1 MSVVQFPHSRNE
13 EAFPAFFE
21 DAPVLRV
28 RDPLAAYLGMG
39 NEGTITYRYADAVRL
54 AGHSCPTVAGAWL
67 MVVQGLAWLYDGEI
81 PERGAIEVHMRDG
94 RTDGAAGVI
103 AAIATLLTG
112 AAPETGF
119 KGIGAGHRF
128 ARRDLLVRRADRR
141 DHRIAASGHR
151 DGRNSGYQYCQRS
164 TRSGHG
170 YADAQG
176 GVGSGEHRG
185 VEAIRVALAGPR
197 APDAGRARRR
207 SQTHPSL
214 WMASVMEHRSLEQE
228 RQAEMR
234 RRL

>member
-128 ARRDLLVRRADRR
+128 ARRDLLVFDAPIEGTIGLRRR
-141 DHRIAASGHR
+141 DTG
-151 DGRNSGYQYCQRS
+151 
-164 TRSGHG
+164 T
-170 YADAQG
+170 
-176 GVGSGEHRG
+176 GVI
-185 VEAIRVALAGPR
+185 VDIN
-197 APDAGRARRR
+197 
-207 SQTHPSL
+207 T
-214 WMASVMEHRSLEQE
+214 ASVPHDPGMDMLMPKAVSGQASAAELKQFGLLWQDRVRRMLVEHADDPKLIH
-228 RQAEMR
+228 
-234 RRL
+234 LYGWPL

>member
-1 MSVVQFPHSRNE
+1 MSVVQFPRSRNE

-28 RDPLAAYLGMG
+28 RDPLAAFLGMG
-39 NEGTITYRYADAVRL
+39 NGGAITYRYADAVRL

-128 ARRDLLVRRADRR
+128 ARRDLLVFDAPIEGTIGLRRR
-141 DHRIAASGHR
+141 DTG
-151 DGRNSGYQYCQRS
+151 
-164 TRSGHG
+164 T
-170 YADAQG
+170 
-176 GVGSGEHRG
+176 GVI
-185 VEAIRVALAGPR
+185 VDIN
-197 APDAGRARRR
+197 
-207 SQTHPSL
+207 T
-214 WMASVMEHRSLEQE
+214 ASVPHDPSMDMLMPKAVSGQASAAELKQFGLLWQDRVRRMLVEHADDPKLIH
-228 RQAEMR
+228 
-234 RRL
+234 LYGWPL

>member
-1 MSVVQFPHSRNE
+1 MSVVQFPHSRTE

-128 ARRDLLVRRADRR
+128 ARRDLLVFDAPIEGTIGLRRR
-141 DHRIAASGHR
+141 DTG
-151 DGRNSGYQYCQRS
+151 
-164 TRSGHG
+164 T
-170 YADAQG
+170 
-176 GVGSGEHRG
+176 GVI
-185 VEAIRVALAGPR
+185 VDIN
-197 APDAGRARRR
+197 
-207 SQTHPSL
+207 T
-214 WMASVMEHRSLEQE
+214 ASVPHDPGMDMLMPKAVSGQASAAELKQFGLLWQDRVRRMLVEHADDPKLIH
-228 RQAEMR
+228 
-234 RRL
+234 LYGWPL

>member
-1 MSVVQFPHSRNE
+1 MSVVQFPRSRNE

-28 RDPLAAYLGMG
+28 RDPLAAFLGMG
-39 NEGTITYRYADAVRL
+39 NGGAITYRYADAVRL

-128 ARRDLLVRRADRR
+128 ARRDLLVFDAPIEGTIGLRRR
-141 DHRIAASGHR
+141 DTG
-151 DGRNSGYQYCQRS
+151 
-164 TRSGHG
+164 T
-170 YADAQG
+170 
-176 GVGSGEHRG
+176 GVI
-185 VEAIRVALAGPR
+185 VDIN
-197 APDAGRARRR
+197 
-207 SQTHPSL
+207 T
-214 WMASVMEHRSLEQE
+214 ASVPHDPGMDMLMPKTVSGQASAAELKQFGLLWQDRVRRMLVEHADDPKLIH
-228 RQAEMR
+228 
-234 RRL
+234 LYGWPL